1 MKMRITEA
9 QLRRLIREDL
19 QGFLDKTAN
28 IKYKGHIQDPTFD
41 ADWQQDLPNKQQARR
56 VKQIWATEA
65 DHDFMNAVVKV
76 HWIKNRGVENLKG
89 DLDRFLSMTGKNE
102 ISTMGYPPSTTSFS
116 TNWGPIG
123 VVVQG
128 HTTIA
133 ANRMSSLF
141 SGFTGNITPELAD
154 KYKHSGIPKRPTSFL
169 GASDPSSLADDFILD
184 KKSFNPRLVGGNE
197 FIVAN
202 WRPVGIVLALDVR
215 DALFKQAL
223 GEETKFM
230 TRADAEAIVSVVESS
245 GLPIYSDWDEDEI
258 NMWRDRVRGQQ
269 SAEASQP
276 DQTVTEA
283 RIRRIVRE
291 TLLRESPAGPVMYT
305 GVVLPPEEVAR
316 MEEKIY
322 TLGLYDQIP
331 DWVTSL
337 VSTVHGHQVLN
348 HHMTIAPGALSL
360 DNPLRDLLGEPMT
373 LLVTGWGVDHKL
385 GVAAWRVEPDP
396 SLATKSGNPHITAA
410 LGGPTV
416 KPFAASK
423 IREWMPLEETFTV
436 TGVLREIHTVVTPIA
451 V

>member
-1 MKMRITEA
+1 MRITQV
-9 QLRRLIREDL
+9 QLRSLIREDL
-19 QGFLDKTAN
+19 QSFLDKTAN

-169 GASDPSSLADDFILD
+169 GSSDPSSLADDFILD

-258 NMWRDRVRGQQ
+258 NMWRDRVRRQQ
-269 SAEASQP
+269 PAEASQP
-276 DQTVTEA
+276 EQSVAEA

-316 MEEKIY
+316 LEEKIY
-322 TLGLYDQIP
+322 TLGLYKEIP
-331 DWVTSL
+331 DWYTSVTSGI
-337 VSTVHGHQVLN
+337 HGHQVLN
-348 HHMTIAPGALSL
+348 HHMTVSPGALSPN
-360 DNPLRDLLGEPMT
+360 NPLRDLLGETMT
-373 LLVTGWGVDHKL
+373 LLVTDWGVDKTL
-385 GVAAWRVEPDP
+385 GAAAWRVEPDP
-396 SLATKSGNPHITAA
+396 RLNTRSGNPHITAA
-410 LGGPTV
+410 LVLPSVRPVMG
-416 KPFAASK
+416 SK
-423 IREWMPLEETFTV
+423 IKSWVQLEKPFTV
-436 TGVLREIHTVVTPIA
+436 TGVLREIHAVLTP
-451 V
+451 VEV